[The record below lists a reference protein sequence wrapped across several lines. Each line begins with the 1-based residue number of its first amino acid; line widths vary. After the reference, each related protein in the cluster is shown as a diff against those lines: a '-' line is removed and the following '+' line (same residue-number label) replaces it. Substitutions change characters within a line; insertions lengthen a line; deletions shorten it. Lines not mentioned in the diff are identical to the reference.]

1 MKFNTQY
8 DYVRPHGEFNSGEV
22 IVDPTGYLPP
32 EYRIKKLFNAGK
44 LLDLIRDIES
54 KNLYDAEIGVDPD
67 EIPIDPTRH
76 PSFDFGDAY
85 RQLEALSARVSAQ
98 RKSAHSSQ
106 NSSTSEGEEQKSYHD
121 SGASDG
127 SRSSK
132 KQQSFETTQPVGIED

>member
-54 KNLYDAEIGVDPD
+54 KNLYDAEIGVNPD
-67 EIPIDPTRH
+67 DIPIDPTRH

-85 RQLEALSARVSAQ
+85 RHLEALSSRLSAQ
-98 RKSAHSSQ
+98 RESAHSNQ
-106 NSSTSEGEEQKSYHD
+106 NSSTSEGEEQKSNHD
-121 SGASDG
+121 SGTSDG
-127 SRSSK
+127 SRSGK
-132 KQQSFETTQPVGIED
+132 KQPVLEATQSIGIDD